1 MVCAKWRASGRGT
14 LRVCSSILRA
24 KVRRATITA
33 RRSTKNLQI
42 GQAITYEAG
51 KATKEDASSKYLSK
65 NEAKKRLSIPGSVV
79 RARVCCVCARLYMR
93 FLDVSILF
101 FCSFSLME
109 SPIVFGD

>member
-1 MVCAKWRASGRGT
+1 MKERALKAKQKG
-14 LRVCSSILRA
+14 
-24 KVRRATITA
+24 KK
-33 RRSTKNLQI
+33 RSKK
-42 GQAITYEAG
+42 GG
-51 KATKEDASSKYLSK
+51 KGSQKKETKEDASSKYLSK